1 MPSLRLA
8 SPALLAARRGPRPW
22 LRCPAGA
29 RRGIFCSLEA
39 SRRGDGESEEEKR
52 RGDGARAAAE
62 RRLRGGNAVA
72 GSGELLAIP
81 GVGPRNLRKLV
92 DNGFEGVAH
101 LKQLYRD
108 KVRVPLLRFV
118 EAEMLPETCISA
130 TPPRRA
136 YDFSFVSIEIVKR
149 THLSLTAFIIALHVL
164 DLIFRF
170 GSELVTS
177 NVIG

>member
-1 MPSLRLA
+1 MHRLSLLPSAAAASTFIDATAPFLLPSSPVSMPSLRLA

-39 SRRGDGESEEEKR
+39 SRRGDAQSEEEEKR
-52 RGDGARAAAE
+52 RGAAAE

-108 KVRVPLLRFV
+108 KVRVPLLRF
-118 EAEMLPETCISA
+118 AEMLPETLDFRDS
-130 TPPRRA
+130 PPGKSVR
-136 YDFSFVSIEIVKR
+136 Y
-149 THLSLTAFIIALHVL
+149 
-164 DLIFRF
+164 
-170 GSELVTS
+170 LVRQH
-177 NVIG
+177 

>member
-39 SRRGDGESEEEKR
+39 SRRGDGESEEEEKR
-52 RGDGARAAAE
+52 RGAAAE
-62 RRLRGGNAVA
+62 RRLRGGGSGSAVA

-118 EAEMLPETCISA
+118 EAEMLPETCISV
-130 TPPRRA
+130 TPPGQA
-136 YDFSFVSIEIVKR
+136 CSVSFVSIEIVKQVPTR
-149 THLSLTAFIIALHVL
+149 VCNAYMCSP
-164 DLIFRF
+164 
-170 GSELVTS
+170 
-177 NVIG
+177 